1 MIKFTLACDEGHEF
15 EAWFSSSDAYD
26 KQRDEGLVGCAIC
39 GSTQVDKALMT
50 PSIAAPD
57 RAQKELARQAI
68 MQSWREWSKKASA
81 NAEHVGVQFAEEA
94 RKIHYGEVEER
105 AIVGEASLGDI
116 RELTEEGIGIL
127 PLAPD
132 PSKTGH

>member
-26 KQRDEGLVGCAIC
+26 EQRAEGLVSCAVC
-39 GSTQVDKALMT
+39 GSVSVDKALMT
-50 PSIAAPD
+50 PMIASPD
-57 RAQKELARQAI
+57 RARQEVAREAI
-68 MQSWREWSKKASA
+68 MQSWREWSKKAASQ
-81 NAEHVGVQFAEEA
+81 AEHVGPQFAEEA

-105 AIVGEASLGDI
+105 AIVGEASFGDM
-116 RELTEEGIGIL
+116 RELGEEGICVI